1 MSFLTRTIDKA
12 VAYSASIGTFG
23 DVVFETNDRRI
34 LNPLGIQRTGG
45 SEWATQSLVK
55 GKPRSQYM
63 QAKLRTVS
71 FSIKL
76 CSQHG
81 VKPRDMLDKLMD
93 MAEGYT
99 AYKLVIGGKPLS
111 DLPFVLKE
119 VSESW
124 GHMYNRGEL
133 VSVEVSL
140 SLEEYR

>member
-1 MSFLTRTIDKA
+1 
-12 VAYSASIGTFG
+12 
-23 DVVFETNDRRI
+23 
-34 LNPLGIQRTGG
+34 
-45 SEWATQSLVK
+45 
-55 GKPRSQYM
+55 
-63 QAKLRTVS
+63 
-71 FSIKL
+71 
-76 CSQHG
+76 
-81 VKPRDMLDKLMD
+81 MD